1 MSLATSNQLQSALM
15 TLMKKILALPSSA
28 KTLRLHIDTGISC
41 MHHMKRID
49 SPHWIN
55 CKLHVPETNQHALIE
70 CEKHKSIRDEYMIQI
85 HEIIRS
91 QQITL
96 PMLLWS
102 DTWNILHDK
111 QMLLRNITGKYINEI
126 MKNRM
131 EYVPFMI

>member
-1 MSLATSNQLQSALM
+1 
-15 TLMKKILALPSSA
+15 
-28 KTLRLHIDTGISC
+28 
-41 MHHMKRID
+41 MKRID
-49 SPHWIN
+49 PPHCISCN
-55 CKLHVPETNQHALIE
+55 LHVPETNLHALIE
-70 CEKHKSIRDEYMIQI
+70 CEKHKSIRDEYIIKI
-85 HEIIRS
+85 HEITRS

-111 QMLLRNITGKYINEI
+111 QMLLRNITGQYINEI